1 MLGDPRSGRKLWEA
15 VDREIG
21 TPGENRGQ
29 VVAHGDFNLRQLSTT
44 ERIAATLG
52 PALQTADVFNPY
64 FGPASET
71 AKAQNNNVF
80 RVFRYTEKGVAT
92 SADRDLNTDTLS
104 E

>member
-1 MLGDPRSGRKLWEA
+1 
-15 VDREIG
+15 
-21 TPGENRGQ
+21 
-29 VVAHGDFNLRQLSTT
+29 
-44 ERIAATLG
+44 LG